1 MTDDIKH
8 MPTERLLQTK
18 YEPHL
23 EAHATP
29 STPLAKDPR
38 GEFCDATRLTESSS
52 GFETS
57 GAHFLGPGTGL
68 MRLSIFANKIPSL
81 RDSLARG

>member
-1 MTDDIKH
+1 MSFN
-8 MPTERLLQTK
+8 
-18 YEPHL
+18 L
-23 EAHATP
+23 ETHATP
-29 STPLAKDPR
+29 STPLAKDPPR

-52 GFETS
+52 GFEPS
-57 GAHFLGPGTGL
+57 GAPFLGPGTGL